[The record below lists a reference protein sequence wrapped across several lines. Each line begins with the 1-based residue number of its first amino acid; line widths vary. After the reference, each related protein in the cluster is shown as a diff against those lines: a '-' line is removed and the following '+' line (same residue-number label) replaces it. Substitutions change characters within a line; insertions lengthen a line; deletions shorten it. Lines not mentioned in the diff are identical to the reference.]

1 MPLVQNDLALRRFSP
16 VDYGQP
22 LTEAV
27 VCPYSGCPFSTGDG
41 EAMKRHQQENR
52 HPGWGWYNDWPVEKK
67 WICPKEVCGASFLAW
82 DHLYR
87 HMMVHS
93 RPLGCP
99 VCPFRA
105 AKSTCLKRHMKDMG
119 HDTATKA
126 DDSNVHWK
134 RKRGSSVLKEQYLLS
149 RLSDSGPNHSYP
161 DVSEDGV
168 LSSVSAFRP
177 HNTGVFSHSN
187 LTFSKTGLLKEESC
201 MRRPALI
208 LVTLSFHVSDYIIF
222 FLICSLVRATTSD
235 AKPSGSASPIPDSK

>member
-1 MPLVQNDLALRRFSP
+1 MERNTPLSENDLALRRFSP

-27 VCPYSGCPFSTGDG
+27 ICPYNGCPFSTGDG
-41 EAMKRHQQENR
+41 EAMKRHQQETR
-52 HPGWGWYNDWPVEKK
+52 HPGWGRYNERPVEKK

-119 HDTATKA
+119 HDTGTKA
-126 DDSNVHWK
+126 DDSDVHWK
-134 RKRGSSVLKEQYLLS
+134 RKRGSSVLKEQ
-149 RLSDSGPNHSYP
+149 
-161 DVSEDGV
+161 
-168 LSSVSAFRP
+168 
-177 HNTGVFSHSN
+177 
-187 LTFSKTGLLKEESC
+187 
-201 MRRPALI
+201 
-208 LVTLSFHVSDYIIF
+208 
-222 FLICSLVRATTSD
+222 
-235 AKPSGSASPIPDSK
+235 